1 MPWQIRSIEG
11 NLSHTPSCAIV
22 KIRWYSAASNAEE
35 WPSIPSPSNWT
46 KSEDIWKKFRG
57 LRNLLRT
64 KIKQA
69 KRTFYQKALSSK
81 KPKELWQMIH
91 RIINSSPKPISAD
104 PNELNVHLTNTTQ
117 RILGTNL
124 SSPECLKNHI
134 TSLSNYGND
143 LFSLRPVSF
152 KDVERQ
158 IKSIRTDC
166 ATGPD
171 LI

>member
-1 MPWQIRSIEG
+1 MISWTYLIQCLPLHALTDTLHWGKLE
-11 NLSHTPSCAIV
+11 SHAIV

-81 KPKELWQMIH
+81 KPKELWQTKILLLILALSLLLLILTSWTSTLLTPRKGYWEPIH
-91 RIINSSPKPISAD
+91 PHQNVWKTTSPLRCVSGDCSKHAFY
-104 PNELNVHLTNTTQ
+104 HL
-117 RILGTNL
+117 
-124 SSPECLKNHI
+124 K
-134 TSLSNYGND
+134 
-143 LFSLRPVSF
+143 
-152 KDVERQ
+152 
-158 IKSIRTDC
+158 
-166 ATGPD
+166 
-171 LI
+171 